1 MERILLLL
9 LGPEKTAPEFLTLL
23 ILLTKYNKQFPI
35 LIVHFVLFIM
45 AVPFIQIG
53 QCGNQVGSSFFN
65 YMHQEALKASPAH
78 QALLEQ
84 YFSEGKAK
92 ALLVDMEPKV
102 VNRCLAKSGGW
113 AYNPKL
119 SLVRE

>member
-9 LGPEKTAPEFLTLL
+9 FGPEKTTREFLGLL
-23 ILLTKYNKQFPI
+23 ILLTKYNKQFLI
-35 LIVHFVLFIM
+35 LFFVQFVLFIM

-53 QCGNQVGSSFFN
+53 QCGNQVGSSFYD

-84 YFSEGKAK
+84 YFI
-92 ALLVDMEPKV
+92 
-102 VNRCLAKSGGW
+102 
-113 AYNPKL
+113 
-119 SLVRE
+119 